1 MADAKGKFKTAY
13 AADRAYDRA
22 ATKFRRLYA
31 NINFNFGYYHDDLKW
46 DLNLR
51 NVASSTHSLMIQQ
64 LVTYMLS
71 ERLIGWIQ
79 HQVGVVFV
87 NARNTC
93 FIDLKGNKKKLN
105 LNLQEMIKQRFRSF
119 TKTFTREISEMTVT
133 LKNSETST

>member
-13 AADRAYDRA
+13 TADRAYDRA

-31 NINFNFGYYHDDLKW
+31 NINFNFGYYHDDLKR

-64 LVTYMLS
+64 LDILLTLPHGIKIVSLVVIGGGSKISSYEVTYMLS
-71 ERLIGWIQ
+71 ERLVGWIQ
-79 HQVGVVFV
+79 HQVGVLFV

-93 FIDLKGNKKKLN
+93 FIDLK
-105 LNLQEMIKQRFRSF
+105 
-119 TKTFTREISEMTVT
+119 
-133 LKNSETST
+133 